1 MKLLNW
7 ARIRA
12 RDAILLLAAILLLPG
27 FTLADQ
33 INPMI
38 KLTTNK
44 GDITIEMYADEAP
57 VTVKNFLGYVESGFF
72 DGLIFHR
79 VIDGFMIQ
87 GGGFTPDM
95 QQKST
100 GDPIQNEAD
109 NGLKNEA
116 GTIAMARTGE
126 PHSATAQF
134 FINLEN
140 NDFLNHTGKNPQG
153 WGYAVFGKVTEGM
166 DVVKQ
171 IGSVSTGRVGPYS
184 DVPEEPVIIEQIQLL
199 PQ

>member
-1 MKLLNW
+1 MNLVYRARIW
-7 ARIRA
+7 ARKTA
-12 RDAILLLAAILLLPG
+12 LALAAVTLLPG
-27 FTLADQ
+27 FTLANQ
-33 INPMI
+33 TNPMI

-44 GDITIEMYADEAP
+44 GDITIEMYANEAP
-57 VTVKNFLGYVESGFF
+57 VTVQNFLGYVESGFF

-79 VIDGFMIQ
+79 VINGFMIQ

-95 QQKST
+95 QQKSA

-109 NGLKNEA
+109 NGLKNEP
-116 GTIAMARTGE
+116 GTIAMARTGD

-140 NDFLNHTGKNPQG
+140 NEFLNHTAKNPQG

-171 IGSVSTGRVGPYS
+171 IGGVSTGRVGPYS
-184 DVPEEPVIIEQIQLL
+184 DVPEESVIIEKIQLL

>member
-1 MKLLNW
+1 MKLLNRARIW
-7 ARIRA
+7 ARKTA
-12 RDAILLLAAILLLPG
+12 LVLAAITLLPG
-27 FTLADQ
+27 FTLANQ

-38 KLTTNK
+38 ILTTNK
-44 GDITIEMYADEAP
+44 GDITIEMYANEAP
-57 VTVKNFLGYVESGFF
+57 VTVQNFLGYVESGFF

-79 VIDGFMIQ
+79 VINGFMIQ
-87 GGGFTPDM
+87 GGGFTPEM

-109 NGLKNEA
+109 NGLKNET
-116 GTIAMARTGE
+116 GTIAMARTGD

-140 NDFLNHTGKNPQG
+140 NDFLNHTAKNPQG
-153 WGYAVFGKVTEGM
+153 WGYTVFGKVTEGM

-171 IGSVSTGRVGPYS
+171 IGSVSTGREGSYS
-184 DVPEEPVIIEQIQLL
+184 DVPEEPVIIEQIRLL
-199 PQ
+199 SQ

>member
-1 MKLLNW
+1 
-7 ARIRA
+7 
-12 RDAILLLAAILLLPG
+12 
-27 FTLADQ
+27 
-33 INPMI
+33 MI

-44 GDITIEMYADEAP
+44 GDITIEMYANEAP
-57 VTVKNFLGYVESGFF
+57 VTVQNFLGYVESGFF

-79 VIDGFMIQ
+79 VIKGFMIQ

-109 NGLKNEA
+109 NGLKNET
-116 GTIAMARTGE
+116 GTIAMARTGD

-140 NDFLNHTGKNPQG
+140 NDFLNHTAKNPQG
-153 WGYAVFGKVTEGM
+153 WGYTVFGKVTEGLE
-166 DVVKQ
+166 VVEH
-171 IGSVSTGRVGPYS
+171 IGGVSTGRVGPYS
-184 DVPEEPVIIEQIQLL
+184 DVPEEPVIIEQIQLVL
-199 PQ
+199 Q